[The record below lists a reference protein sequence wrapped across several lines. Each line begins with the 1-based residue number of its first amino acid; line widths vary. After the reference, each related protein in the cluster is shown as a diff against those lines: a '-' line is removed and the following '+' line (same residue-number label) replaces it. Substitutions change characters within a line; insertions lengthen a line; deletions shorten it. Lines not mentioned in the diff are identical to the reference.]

1 MAATSAVDAL
11 LLVFNALTDDEQ
23 NEVSERIDERK
34 ALRLAAEENEM
45 ARYIRSLRR
54 VAEVVGREPSV
65 DDYRDQSPLL
75 ISAGEDV
82 ETFRRLYGYFGSW
95 RRAREALR
103 LAETTSARR
112 IEARFQSR
120 RMGKIARYTDET
132 LKETL
137 ERCVAEYGHPPRV
150 NEFEWWR
157 ERELELAR
165 AAGTDTLQLPSSN
178 PYRKRWGTWER
189 ALAHFGFPQA
199 EIEQRLEQG

>member
-1 MAATSAVDAL
+1 
-11 LLVFNALTDDEQ
+11 
-23 NEVSERIDERK
+23 
-34 ALRLAAEENEM
+34 M

-65 DDYRDQSPLL
+65 DDYRDQSPIL

-82 ETFRRLYGYFGSW
+82 ETFRHLYGYFGSW

-103 LAETTSARR
+103 LAETTTARR

-137 ERCVAEYGHPPRV
+137 ERCAAEYGHPPRV

-178 PYRKRWGTWER
+178 PYRKRWGTWEG
-189 ALAHFGFPQA
+189 ALAHFGFPQDK
-199 EIEQRLEQG
+199 IEQRLEQG